1 VVFGEDEHKMDVEI
15 ESLGSSLFFMQDGDN
30 EDKAVKKRYAQHM
43 IWDEDDG
50 WLHEDLRTRS
60 NVSLADY
67 EAGGILSADDATD
80 NIGIK
85 GFEYVRSD
93 SATVTKE
100 AQLNVLTYILLAD
113 DTSDRLYKY
122 LSDLND
128 SIYEDDF
135 DVAKL
140 GRPKGISNELD
151 EYGWKSVEELE
162 NDTNYTVN
170 ERDEERGGRYVSTP
184 SPAYRGAKYADEHIP
199 WEDIG
204 AGAKPIRFY
213 VEKVRG
219 DKFPPAYEYETYPQ
233 EEKRG
238 DPPEVGRR
246 VDAIAVEDADR
257 VPREFVLDKD
267 KMVEK
272 ELKDKIQP
280 ILRTIG
286 EDWDGLVGEGRQSGL
301 DAWM

>member
-1 VVFGEDEHKMDVEI
+1 
-15 ESLGSSLFFMQDGDN
+15 
-30 EDKAVKKRYAQHM
+30 
-43 IWDEDDG
+43 
-50 WLHEDLRTRS
+50 
-60 NVSLADY
+60 VSLADY
-67 EAGGILSADDATD
+67 EDGGLLSDMDATG

-113 DTSDRLYKY
+113 DTSDRLYEY

-128 SIYEDDF
+128 EIYTEDF

-140 GRPKGISNELD
+140 GRPKGISNPLD
-151 EYGWKSVEELE
+151 DYGWKSVEELE
-162 NDTNYTVN
+162 NDTNYTVK
-170 ERDEERGGRYVSTP
+170 EQDEERGGRYVATP
-184 SPAYRGAKYADEHIP
+184 GPAYRGAKYADDHIP
-199 WEDIG
+199 WEDVG
-204 AGAKPIRFY
+204 AGSKPIRFY
-213 VEKVRG
+213 VDKVRG
-219 DKFPPAYEYETYPQ
+219 DKFPPAYEYEGYPK
-233 EEKRG
+233 ESKRG
-238 DPPEVGRR
+238 DSLEVGRT

-257 VPREFVLDKD
+257 VPKEFVLDKD

-286 EDWDGLVGEGRQSGL
+286 EDWDGLVGQGRQTGL
-301 DAWM
+301 DAWT